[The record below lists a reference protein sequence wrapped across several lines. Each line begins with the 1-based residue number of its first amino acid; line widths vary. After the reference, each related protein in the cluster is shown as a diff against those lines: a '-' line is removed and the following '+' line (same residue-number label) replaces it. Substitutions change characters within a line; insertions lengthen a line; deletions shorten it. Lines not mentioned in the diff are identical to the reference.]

1 MNVLELKDVR
11 SMAARYPMVTAFVI
25 SLLIHVCLYQFWRV
39 GKQLGWWRYQAT
51 WLMQMTKKKS
61 PPAHV
66 RLTEQQ
72 KAALAQAAL
81 LKREIPLTFV
91 EVDPRTAVA
100 EAPQDAKYYGLV
112 NSKAANPEPE
122 KVEREK
128 PKMDGKQEK
137 MVRLEDVPKPKPF
150 PLQPAL
156 DPKAAPAE
164 TAAEARPKP
173 AENPGD
179 LAKSLL
185 DNFKHRE
192 DAPADA
198 SLGEAAR
205 RERPRTLVE
214 ARTQQGLAGQK
225 MRQDGGVGRRGRLSL
240 DVKATPFGAY
250 DAAFIAAVQQRWY
263 DLLENSPF
271 TQRSGKV
278 VLEFRLMED
287 GRITDMKV
295 MDNDVGDLLGSF

>member
-1 MNVLELKDVR
+1 MCPSPSLFR
-11 SMAARYPMVTAFVI
+11 SNPRWSPKPP
-25 SLLIHVCLYQFWRV
+25 RPKRRPNR
-39 GKQLGWWRYQAT
+39 GP
-51 WLMQMTKKKS
+51 S
-61 PPAHV
+61 PP
-66 RLTEQQ
+66 
-72 KAALAQAAL
+72 
-81 LKREIPLTFV
+81 
-91 EVDPRTAVA
+91 
-100 EAPQDAKYYGLV
+100 
-112 NSKAANPEPE
+112 
-122 KVEREK
+122 K
-128 PKMDGKQEK
+128 PPGTW
-137 MVRLEDVPKPKPF
+137 
-150 PLQPAL
+150 
-156 DPKAAPAE
+156 PKACSRISS
-164 TAAEARPKP
+164 TARKP
-173 AENPGD
+173 
-179 LAKSLL
+179 
-185 DNFKHRE
+185 
-192 DAPADA
+192 PADA

-295 MDNDVGDLLGSF
+295 MDNDVGDLLGSFCQKAVQDPAPYPKWPSDMKRMINAKFREVTFTFYYY